1 MLVFSKGTL
10 YTVKAKLPNVFNE
23 VRGSCIRMLSQDED
37 NCLLGQTG
45 KETGLSGTA
54 VIIISFMLQFNS
66 EDERYK
72 VMMNL
77 AKEPE

>member
-1 MLVFSKGTL
+1 MYLRKSGKL
-10 YTVKAKLPNVFNE
+10 YQ
-23 VRGSCIRMLSQDED
+23 RMLSQDED
-37 NCLLGQTG
+37 TCLLGQTG

-54 VIIISFMLQFNS
+54 LIIISFMLQFNS
-66 EDERYK
+66 EDEKYN